1 MNNRVIKL
9 RQTVSSGKYPICTEK
24 HRLIT
29 ESFKRTERQPEI
41 LRNAAAFA
49 HVLDNITVFIE
60 EGELIVG
67 NAASKPN
74 GVEFGDLNGLW
85 TDQEIDG
92 LKEDEGF
99 TISEEDEAELRSWQA
114 YWKGK
119 TMTARMAHLLENGG
133 LWPFMQLGIV
143 LPAWKGTKEDA
154 ERAGAIAGSG
164 MAISPEFGSILVAP
178 DFEKIL
184 RKGLNSIIEEAEEQL
199 STVKFINHE
208 AFEKADYL
216 RSIII
221 SNQAVLRFAARF
233 ADLATNLAQ
242 TESDPER
249 EKELKRIA
257 ETCRRVPG
265 KPARSFYEAMQ
276 SFWFMFLTV
285 NPNGTLSYGR
295 FDQIMYPFY
304 ANDIEEGRI
313 TDEEV
318 LELLE
323 LLRVKDMQINITGS
337 RPHREKWSGMGKWH
351 NMIIGGQTPDGQ
363 DATNP
368 LTYLI
373 LEAAKNCQT
382 PHHTITLRVHEKT
395 PEALM
400 LKALEVVK
408 TGIGMPAF
416 VGDRGHIE
424 FLLSRGIPIDMAR
437 DYTLAGCLDVNLVG
451 RSRNVSY
458 PMFVVPR
465 VFDIFMHNGVD
476 PKTGV
481 QVGPRTGE
489 FESFSSYR
497 DLLDA
502 FKEQIVFFMKKHAEY
517 NNVFLRAYQE
527 LYPQPVLSSLM
538 SDGVSEGKDVLNR
551 RFPFENSCT
560 MNAIGMINV
569 SDSLAAIKKLVFEEK
584 RTTLSELKSCL
595 DANWQGDGLEKQ
607 RKMFLAAPK
616 YGNNNEYVDLIAKDL
631 YRFWCDTVGTLDGL
645 LGAKQVPSAIS
656 IAAQWPGGE
665 ETGATPDGRHAGDC
679 LADGTMSAMR
689 GMDTHGPTS
698 LIQSAATIDQLP
710 ISTTLMNMKF
720 HPSAFKTTDDMRKL
734 SMLIRTYFR
743 LGGKHIQF
751 NVVGRDVLI
760 KAQQKPEEHR
770 DLIVRV
776 AGYSA
781 YFVQLGK
788 VIQNEIIGR
797 TEYDNAA

>member
-1 MNNRVIKL
+1 MNDRVTKL
-9 RQTVSSGKYPICTEK
+9 RQTVSSGKYAICTEK

-29 ESFKRTERQPEI
+29 ESFKQTERQPEI

-49 HVLDNITVFIE
+49 HVLDNITIFIE
-60 EGELIVG
+60 DGELIVG

-99 TISEEDEAELRSWQA
+99 TISEEDEAELRSWQT

-119 TMTARMAHLLENGG
+119 TMTARMAHLLEDGG
-133 LWPFMQLGIV
+133 LWQFIQLGIV

-154 ERAGAIAGSG
+154 ERAGAIAGGG
-164 MAISPEFGSILVAP
+164 MAVSPEFGSILVAP

-184 RKGLNSIIEEAEEQL
+184 HNGLNSIIEEAEEEL
-199 STVKFINHE
+199 SKVRLINRE

-216 RSIII
+216 RSVII
-221 SNQAVLRFAARF
+221 SNKAVLRFAIRF
-233 ADLATNLAQ
+233 ADLASNLARK
-242 TESDPER
+242 ESDPVR
-249 EKELKRIA
+249 KKELERIA
-257 ETCRRVPG
+257 ETCRWVPAN
-265 KPARSFYEAMQ
+265 PARDFYEALQ
-276 SFWFMFLTV
+276 SFWFMFLMV

-313 TDEEV
+313 TDKET

-351 NMIIGGQTPDGQ
+351 NMIIGGQTPEGD

-382 PHHTITLRVHEKT
+382 PHHTISLRVHEKT
-395 PEALM
+395 PEELM

-416 VGDRGHIE
+416 VGDRGHVE
-424 FLLSRGIPIDMAR
+424 FLLSRGITIDMAR

-476 PKTGV
+476 PKTGA
-481 QVGPRTGE
+481 QVGPKTGD
-489 FESFSSYR
+489 FESFSTYS
-497 DLLDA
+497 DLLSA
-502 FKEQIVFFMKKHAEY
+502 FKEQTAFFMKKHAEY

-538 SDGVSEGKDVLNR
+538 ADGVATGKNVLNR

-584 RTTLSELKSCL
+584 KTTLSELKSCL
-595 DANWQGDGLEKQ
+595 DANWRGDEHEKQ

-616 YGNNNEYVDLIAKDL
+616 YGNNDEYVDLIAKDL
-631 YRFWCDTVGTLDGL
+631 YRFWCDTVNTLDGL
-645 LGAKQVPSAIS
+645 IGAKQVPSAIS

-665 ETGATPDGRHAGDC
+665 ETGATPDGRYAGDC

-720 HPSAFKTTDDMRKL
+720 HPSAFKTNDDMRKL
-734 SMLIRTYFR
+734 SMLIRTYFS

-751 NVVGRDVLI
+751 NVVDREILH
-760 KAQQKPEEHR
+760 KAQEAPEEHR

-781 YFVQLGK
+781 YFVQLGE

-797 TEYDNAA
+797 TEYDKAV